1 MLTLLLI
8 VIFDVVGVSGDV
20 DVNVDGDVLTLL
32 LIVDFDA
39 GNVFICVC
47 LLWPLL
53 FFTNLT
59 PH

>member
-1 MLTLLLI
+1 M
-8 VIFDVVGVSGDV
+8 GVSGDV

-32 LIVDFDA
+32 LIVDFDV

-47 LLWPLL
+47 LPWPLL

-59 PH
+59 PHW

>member
-1 MLTLLLI
+1 M
-8 VIFDVVGVSGDV
+8 GVSGDV

-32 LIVDFDA
+32 LIVDFDV

-53 FFTNLT
+53 FFINLT